1 MIEKSKYVILLD
13 NGHGINT
20 PGKQSPDKSL
30 QEYKYAR
37 EIVQKVYSSLKE
49 LGYLEKIKSEYIK
62 YKQ

>member
-1 MIEKSKYVILLD
+1 MIEKSKYIILLD

-49 LGYLEKIKSEYIK
+49 FPLQMNKDSFFTS
-62 YKQ
+62 